1 LTSGTELLVIWRE
14 KRRSPS
20 ATYESADAYRY
31 WPLLDAMVKSQ
42 AACATKE
49 EAAIE
54 ATNKNLRTVFMK
66 GFLLVE

>member
-1 LTSGTELLVIWRE
+1 
-14 KRRSPS
+14 
-20 ATYESADAYRY
+20 
-31 WPLLDAMVKSQ
+31 MVKSQ

-54 ATNKNLRTVFMK
+54 ATNKDLRTVFMK